1 MTPLDD
7 PRQPGEHEPL
17 DDTDATILAEL
28 RRLYD
33 TADPMPSGL
42 TDRVQ
47 FALALEDVDVE
58 VARLAQRYAVP
69 AGARGAEDTRTV
81 TFDSDSLTVMVSIS
95 ADEDGTLRLDG
106 WLAPPAPHRV
116 ELRTER
122 GELVAEADAEGRF
135 ALDRVPRGMAQLVI
149 HPDPAA
155 GNAKAVVTPSV
166 VL

>member
-7 PRQPGEHEPL
+7 PRRPGEHEPL
-17 DDTDATILAEL
+17 DDIDATILADL
-28 RRLYD
+28 RQLYD
-33 TADPMPSGL
+33 TADPMPCGL
-42 TDRVQ
+42 ADRVQ

-69 AGARGAEDTRTV
+69 AGARSAGETRTV

-95 ADEDGTLRLDG
+95 ADEDDTLRLDG

-116 ELRTER
+116 ELRTE
-122 GELVAEADAEGRF
+122 GGQLVAEADAEGRF
-135 ALDRVPRGMAQLVI
+135 ALERVPHGMAQLVV
-149 HPDPAA
+149 HPDPAS
-155 GNAKAVVTPSV
+155 GNATAVVTPSV